1 MVANWCSTA
10 VNGMIPSATISNASR
25 RAARPKAVNDKRVEY
40 LNKFFD
46 DLPKMPSHYCRR
58 DSKKLY
64 LEYNFESKAKLYR
77 VYKEKCLTGQVA
89 PLSTTFFS
97 ETFENLGLAIFTPK
111 KDQCNLCV
119 SFKAGNVD
127 AAEYNRHIE
136 LKNLAR
142 HVKEADKIN
151 AIEGLCHAFV
161 MDVQAVKMSPVNNA
175 NKFYFKTR
183 LKVHNLTIYDMSTHQ
198 CCNYWWNE
206 TEGDLSSSVFTTLIL
221 NHLEEFC
228 KDDLPVILWSDG
240 CGYQN
245 RNSTLSNALLHHAK
259 KHNKTITQ
267 KYLEPG
273 HTQMECDSVHSL
285 IERKLKNKD
294 ILIPYDYVRITRE
307 ARQKPLPFEARYM
320 THDMFK
326 KYDDKD
332 LIIYQS
338 IRPGRSVN
346 DSNVNNLRVLHYS
359 PNSRIGYKLH
369 FHDEMMELPQ
379 RSRDSQN
386 CKDATRLFPARL
398 NITQLKYDHLQEIK
412 STLDAEPIR
421 SKGKKVIAA
430 RTLLPPCNDKCIL
443 KCYSKFTEEDRK
455 QIFKEYWGL
464 GDLEKQRQ
472 YISASMTVVK
482 PKYRY
487 VREGSH
493 RRPNNAFHFE
503 IRDKK
508 IRSSSNLP
516 YVSLIGV
523 IGKRNLFTG
532 QMLSSDLRG
541 KHGRHAKVDEEIKN
555 GIRQHIMKIPRIE
568 SHYCR
573 KNTNREYIEGG
584 KTIAELH
591 RDYKKECTEENKPS
605 GNCMMYCKIFNE
617 EFNLSFFVPKKDQC
631 ELCIGYFN
639 GSEEDKI
646 SLQAEYDLHRLET
659 DLSRKEKEHDKNSNA
674 NIVAVYDLQAVLP
687 CPSGD
692 ANSFYYVS
700 KLNVLNLTVCN
711 IKTKDVQ
718 CYVWH
723 EGEAQRGVNEI
734 GTCILRYLESLQE
747 DVNKKHVIFYSDNC
761 GGQQKNRFMIAAYM
775 YAVQHFDWL
784 ESITH
789 KYLIK
794 GHSQN
799 EGDSA
804 HSLIERQIK
813 RSKTGPVYI
822 PDQYVTLIRSAKK
835 SGQPYK
841 VDELCHKDIF
851 DLKQLASDIGFTSYP
866 KKNTD
871 GDPLKIS
878 EIKVL
883 KIMKD
888 SPETILYKT
897 SYQQEEFQTTSLTH
911 RKKNKKVEIK
921 CAYSHKVGI
930 TEKKKT
936 GLLALFYKKHKPVPM
951 SYFPFYEAL

>member
-1 MVANWCSTA
+1 MNGMSYIGYTRDRKGKVFHNKERENRVMGPRCQSNKCMKYKNRFCINMSEDERNSIFKKFWEDMSWDQKKIYVSNLVQKKDIERKFVENSRRSSTYNYFLKIGHENKQVCKSMFLSTLGLNEWMVANWCSTA
-10 VNGMIPSATISNASR
+10 VNGMISSATISNASR

-64 LEYNFESKAKLYR
+64 LEYNFESKANLYR

-142 HVKEADKIN
+142 HVKEADKIS

-285 IERKLKNKD
+285 IERKLKNKE

-346 DSNVNNLRVLHYS
+346 DPTVNNLRVLHYS

-398 NITQLKYDHLQEIK
+398 KITQLKYDHLQEIK
-412 STLDAEPIR
+412 STLDAE
-421 SKGKKVIAA
+421 V
-430 RTLLPPCNDKCIL
+430 
-443 KCYSKFTEEDRK
+443 
-455 QIFKEYWGL
+455 
-464 GDLEKQRQ
+464 
-472 YISASMTVVK
+472 
-482 PKYRY
+482 
-487 VREGSH
+487 H
-493 RRPNNAFHFE
+493 HFYN
-503 IRDKK
+503 
-508 IRSSSNLP
+508 NLP
-516 YVSLIGV
+516 
-523 IGKRNLFTG
+523 
-532 QMLSSDLRG
+532 
-541 KHGRHAKVDEEIKN
+541 H
-555 GIRQHIMKIPRIE
+555 
-568 SHYCR
+568 
-573 KNTNREYIEGG
+573 
-584 KTIAELH
+584 
-591 RDYKKECTEENKPS
+591 
-605 GNCMMYCKIFNE
+605 
-617 EFNLSFFVPKKDQC
+617 
-631 ELCIGYFN
+631 
-639 GSEEDKI
+639 
-646 SLQAEYDLHRLET
+646 
-659 DLSRKEKEHDKNSNA
+659 
-674 NIVAVYDLQAVLP
+674 
-687 CPSGD
+687 
-692 ANSFYYVS
+692 
-700 KLNVLNLTVCN
+700 
-711 IKTKDVQ
+711 
-718 CYVWH
+718 
-723 EGEAQRGVNEI
+723 
-734 GTCILRYLESLQE
+734 
-747 DVNKKHVIFYSDNC
+747 
-761 GGQQKNRFMIAAYM
+761 
-775 YAVQHFDWL
+775 
-784 ESITH
+784 
-789 KYLIK
+789 
-794 GHSQN
+794 
-799 EGDSA
+799 
-804 HSLIERQIK
+804 
-813 RSKTGPVYI
+813 
-822 PDQYVTLIRSAKK
+822 
-835 SGQPYK
+835 
-841 VDELCHKDIF
+841 
-851 DLKQLASDIGFTSYP
+851 
-866 KKNTD
+866 
-871 GDPLKIS
+871 
-878 EIKVL
+878 
-883 KIMKD
+883 
-888 SPETILYKT
+888 
-897 SYQQEEFQTTSLTH
+897 
-911 RKKNKKVEIK
+911 
-921 CAYSHKVGI
+921 
-930 TEKKKT
+930 
-936 GLLALFYKKHKPVPM
+936 
-951 SYFPFYEAL
+951 